1 MHDDTHIQTVDELY
15 FQSDILIVGAGPA
28 GLLLAL
34 SCLNEG
40 FSVSIVEKD
49 TSHVWHQNFCFWK
62 EELSDV
68 IVPEEFQKLFN
79 QSIEMEWDRALVR
92 INRQTQV
99 EIESTFVKFNT
110 PRLQQQLTKTVQSL
124 GAKIFEDTIQSIEH
138 HPTHSVIKGDRKYQ
152 SKVVVLASGSTSNLL
167 SYTSNPKPAFQ
178 IAYGQLLK
186 VNDASAFD
194 LNAVGFMNFDAPL
207 KNKRQYHYPPS
218 FLYTLPMSSTEIF
231 VEETILATRDTVD
244 WSLLTGRLAMRKQSM
259 GLQDAEVLDEEHC
272 VIQMGG
278 SLPKFGRTLAFGAAA
293 GFTHPVTGFQMTRS
307 ICTAPRLAKT
317 LRQFWNDDVDTL
329 CTESWGA
336 IWTESEERN
345 RRLYLLGLDMI
356 TRFNLRETQSFFD
369 AFFKVSAENRADF
382 LSGWGPTKSVEST
395 MWQTFQHANWGTRT
409 RIVQHSIQHPSSLFS
424 ALLGTSFLEPS

>member
-1 MHDDTHIQTVDELY
+1 MHEDTHIQTENELY

-40 FSVSIVEKD
+40 FSVTVVEKNID
-49 TSHVWHQNFCFWK
+49 HVWYQNFCFWK
-62 EELSDV
+62 EELNDA
-68 IVPEEFQKLFN
+68 IIPEAFQKLFN
-79 QSIEMEWDRALVR
+79 QSVEMEWDRALVR

-110 PRLQQQLTKTVQSL
+110 QKLQHLLTNAVQSL
-124 GAKIFEDTIQSIEH
+124 GANIVEDTIQEIEH
-138 HPTHSVIKGDRKYQ
+138 HPTHSNIIGSRTYR
-152 SKVVVLASGSTSNLL
+152 SKVVVIASGSTSNLL
-167 SYTSNPKPAFQ
+167 SYTSDPKPAFQ
-178 IAYGQLLK
+178 VAYGQLLK
-186 VNDASAFD
+186 VTDTKDID
-194 LNAVGFMNFDAPL
+194 LNAVGFMDFDAPL
-207 KNKRQYHYPPS
+207 KNKRQYQYPPS
-218 FLYTLPMSSTEIF
+218 FLYTLPMSSTELF
-231 VEETILATRDTVD
+231 VEETILATRDTID
-244 WSLLTGRLAMRKQSM
+244 WDLLTDRLATRKQSL
-259 GLQDAEVLDEEHC
+259 GLEDAEVLDEERC

-278 SLPKFGRTLAFGAAA
+278 SLPDFGRTLAFGAAA

-307 ICTAPRLAKT
+307 IYTAPRLAKK
-317 LRQFWNDDVDTL
+317 LRELWDKDVETL
-329 CTESWGA
+329 CENGWEA
-336 IWTESEERN
+336 IWTDSEQRN

-369 AFFKVSAENRADF
+369 AFFKVSAEDRAEF